1 MIGSQIL
8 ITSVVVAFAFGFM
21 SRYIIARV
29 KLNSTEIKT
38 QKLLQ
43 DTREKAELEKKSM
56 LLDAVKEIDRDRSRL
71 ESDFRERK
79 SDMQKLENRLL
90 QREVNID
97 KKSQYLED
105 KERSF
110 ENKLKKIKD
119 QEDRLNELIQAQE
132 TELEK
137 VSSMT
142 KEEAKAVLFEVIE
155 DEAKKAAVKTVENI
169 ERNAIEVGDKKA
181 REIIVQTV
189 HRLSSEVAQDVSV
202 TSVSLPSEDMKGR
215 IIGREGRNIR
225 MLETLTGVDIIID
238 DTPEAV
244 VVSCFDPVRK
254 HIAKVS
260 LEKLILDG
268 RIHPA
273 RIEEVVERTRRD
285 VEKTI
290 MEAGETATADLNIT
304 SMHKDLIRHMGR
316 LKYRTSYG
324 QNMLAHSKEVANIA
338 AMIAFELGA
347 DVELAKRAAF
357 LHDLGKAIETDG
369 GGGSHAIAGSDLA
382 KICGESK
389 KIVNAIKA
397 HHNDVEAETVEATIV
412 KAADAISAARPGARR
427 ESFESY
433 VKRLYNLENIADSF
447 EGVEKS
453 FAIQA
458 GRELRVMAKSNIV
471 DDVQAKQ
478 IAREIAKRIE
488 EEVKYPGIIRVTVIR
503 ETRAVEV
510 AR

>member
-1 MIGSQIL
+1 MGIHIV
-8 ITSVVVAFAFGFM
+8 ITSVVVAFVFGFVA
-21 SRYIIARV
+21 RYIIARV
-29 KLNSTEIKT
+29 KLNSTEIQT
-38 QKLLQ
+38 RKLIQ
-43 DTREKAELEKKSM
+43 DAREKSELEKKSM
-56 LLDAVKEIDRDRSRL
+56 LSEADKEIERNRGRL
-71 ESDFRERK
+71 ESDIRERK
-79 SDMQKLENRLL
+79 SDIQKLENRLL
-90 QREVNID
+90 QREANID
-97 KKSQYLED
+97 KKSQYLEE
-105 KERSF
+105 KERGF
-110 ENKLKKIKD
+110 EKKLKKIKE
-119 QEDRLNELIQAQE
+119 QEDKLNELIQIQGE
-132 TELEK
+132 ELEK
-137 VSSMT
+137 ISSMT
-142 KEEAKAVLFEVIE
+142 REEAKAVLFEVIE
-155 DEAKKAAVKTVENI
+155 EDAKKAAAKTVENI
-169 ERNAIEVGDKKA
+169 EKNAIETGDKKA

-189 HRLSSEVAQDVSV
+189 QRLSSEIVQDVAI

-290 MEAGETATADLNIT
+290 IEAGESAVADLNIT

-347 DVELAKRAAF
+347 DIELAKRSAF
-357 LHDLGKAIETDG
+357 LHDVGKAIETDSV
-369 GGGSHAIAGSDLA
+369 GSHAIAGSDLA

-412 KAADAISAARPGARR
+412 KAADAISAARPGARQ

-433 VKRLYNLENIADSF
+433 VKRLHNLEHIADSF

-471 DDVQAKQ
+471 DDAQAKD
-478 IAREIAKRIE
+478 IARDIARRIE
-488 EEVKYPGIIRVTVIR
+488 DEVKYPGIIRVTVIR

>member
-8 ITSVVVAFAFGFM
+8 ITSVVVAFAFGFI
-21 SRYIIARV
+21 SRYVIARV
-29 KLNSTEIKT
+29 KLNSIEIKT
-38 QKLLQ
+38 HKLIQ

-56 LLDAVKEIDRDRSRL
+56 LSDAGKDIERNRRRL
-71 ESDFRERK
+71 ESDIRERK

-90 QREVNID
+90 QREANVD
-97 KKSQYLED
+97 KKNQYLED

-110 ENKLKKIKD
+110 ENKLKRIKD
-119 QEDRLNELIQAQE
+119 QEDKLNELIQVQE
-132 TELEK
+132 EELEK

-142 KEEAKAVLFEVIE
+142 KEEAKAVLFEIIQE
-155 DEAKKAAVKTVENI
+155 EAKKAAVKTVENI
-169 ERNAIEVGDKKA
+169 EKNAVEAGERKA

-189 HRLSSEVAQDVSV
+189 QRLSSEIAQDVAV

-254 HIAKVS
+254 HIAKLS

-285 VEKTI
+285 VDKTI
-290 MEAGETATADLNIT
+290 IEAGETATADLNIT

-369 GGGSHAIAGSDLA
+369 GGSHAIAGSDLA

-389 KIVNAIKA
+389 KVVNAIKA

-471 DDVQAKQ
+471 DDVQAKE

-488 EEVKYPGIIRVTVIR
+488 DEVKYPGIIRVTVIR

>member
-1 MIGSQIL
+1 MIGNQIL

-38 QKLLQ
+38 QKLIQ

-56 LLDAVKEIDRDRSRL
+56 LSDAGREIERDRSRL

-90 QREVNID
+90 QREVSID

-119 QEDRLNELIQAQE
+119 QEDKLNELIQVQE
-132 TELEK
+132 NELEK

-142 KEEAKAVLFEVIE
+142 KEEAKSVLFEVIK
-155 DEAKKAAVKTVENI
+155 DEAKRSAVKTVENI
-169 ERNAIEVGDKKA
+169 EKNAIEAGEKKA

-189 HRLSSEVAQDVSV
+189 QRLSSEIAQDVSV

-254 HIAKVS
+254 HIAKLS

-285 VEKTI
+285 VDKTI
-290 MEAGETATADLNIT
+290 IEAGENATADLNIT

-369 GGGSHAIAGSDLA
+369 GGSHAIAGADLA
-382 KICGESK
+382 KMCGESK
-389 KIVNAIKA
+389 SVVNAIKA
-397 HHNDVEAETVEATIV
+397 HHNDVETETVEATIV

-458 GRELRVMAKSNIV
+458 GRELRVIAKSNIV
-471 DDVQAKQ
+471 DDVQAKE